1 LNAETGA
8 PATLMRGII
17 VAAFGRQY
25 LVKSDTDEMLLCV
38 PRGKKS
44 EVACGDRV
52 AFARTS
58 ANQGVIE
65 RIEPRSTL
73 YLRSAAYRQK
83 LIAANATQVA
93 IVVAAEPSFSEEL
106 ICRLIVGAEHQ
117 GMKSLLVLNKADL
130 PGTPG
135 ARDRL
140 APFAAAGHRLVEI
153 SAIQDCSALL
163 PFLNGETTVLVGQSG
178 MGKSTLING
187 LVPDAEASTREIS
200 AFLDSGRHTTTH
212 ARIYRLDAASMLID
226 CPGLQEFGLH
236 HMSRAEMEYGFV
248 EFRPFLGKC
257 RFNDCRHDVEPGCA
271 LIAARDAGLV
281 TARRFELLRRILA
294 AERA

>member
-1 LNAETGA
+1 MSTTAA
-8 PATLMRGII
+8 PVATLIRGIL

-25 LVKSDTDEMLLCV
+25 LVRTDAGAMLLCV

-52 AFARTS
+52 LLAQTS
-58 ANQGVIE
+58 PNQGVIE
-65 RIEPRSTL
+65 STEARTTL
-73 YLRSAAYRQK
+73 YMRSAAYRQK

-106 ICRLIVGAEHQ
+106 ICRLIVGAEEQ
-117 GMKSLLVLNKADL
+117 GMKSLLVINKADL
-130 PGTPG
+130 PGTVTV
-135 ARDRL
+135 RERL
-140 APFAAAGHRLVEI
+140 APFAAAGHRVIEI
-153 SAIQDCSALL
+153 SAITDCSALL
-163 PFLNGETTVLVGQSG
+163 PLLHGETTVLVGQSG

-187 LVPDAEASTREIS
+187 IVPDAEASTREIS

-212 ARIYRLDAASMLID
+212 ARIYSIDAASMLID

-236 HMSRAEMEYGFV
+236 HMSRAQIEYGFA
-248 EFRPFLGKC
+248 EFRPFLGQC
-257 RFNDCRHDVEPGCA
+257 RFNDCRHEVEPGCA
-271 LIAARDAGLV
+271 LIAARDSGKV
-281 TARRFELLRRILA
+281 SARRFELLLRILA

>member
-1 LNAETGA
+1 MSV
-8 PATLMRGII
+8 PAALMQGIV

-25 LVKSDTDEMLLCV
+25 LVRSDADEMLLCV

-52 AFARTS
+52 SFARTS

-65 RIEPRSTL
+65 HIEPRSTL

-83 LIAANATQVA
+83 LIAANATQIA

-106 ICRLIVGAEHQ
+106 ICRLIVGAEEQ
-117 GMKSLLVLNKADL
+117 RMKSLLVLNKSDL
-130 PGTPG
+130 PATVS
-135 ARDRL
+135 ARARL
-140 APFAAAGHRLVEI
+140 ACFAAAGHRVVEI
-153 SAIQDCSALL
+153 SALHDCSALL
-163 PFLNGETTVLVGQSG
+163 PVLHGETTVLVGQSG

-212 ARIYRLDAASMLID
+212 ARIYRLDADSLLID

-236 HMSRAEMEYGFV
+236 HLSRGEMEYGFV

-257 RFNDCRHDVEPGCA
+257 RFNDCLHDVEPGCA

-281 TARRFELLRRILA
+281 AARRFELMRRIIA
-294 AERA
+294 AERV

>member
-1 LNAETGA
+1 
-8 PATLMRGII
+8 MI

-25 LVKSDTDEMLLCV
+25 LVKTDTGALMLCV

-52 AFARTS
+52 HFAQTS
-58 ANQGVIE
+58 PNQGVIE
-65 RIEPRSTL
+65 DTEPRSTL
-73 YLRSAAYRQK
+73 LMRSAAYRQK
-83 LIAANATQVA
+83 LVAANATQVA
-93 IVVAAEPSFSEEL
+93 IVVAGEPSFSEEL
-106 ICRLIVGAEHQ
+106 ICRLIVGAEQQ
-117 GMKSLLVLNKADL
+117 GMKSLLILNKADL
-130 PGTPG
+130 PATAS
-135 ARDRL
+135 ARERL
-140 APFAAAGHRLVEI
+140 APFAAAGHRLIEV
-153 SAIQDCSALL
+153 SAIRDCSMLL
-163 PFLNGETTVLVGQSG
+163 PALQGETTVLVGQSG

-212 ARIYRLDAASMLID
+212 ARIYQLDAASLLID

-236 HMSRAEMEYGFV
+236 HLSRGQIEYGFA

-257 RFNDCRHDVEPGCA
+257 RFNDCRHEVEPGCA
-271 LIAARDAGLV
+271 LIAARDGGKV
-281 TARRFELLRRILA
+281 SARRFELLLRILA

>member
-1 LNAETGA
+1 LSAAPGA
-8 PATLMRGII
+8 ALIRGII

-25 LVKSDTDEMLLCV
+25 LVKSDTGQMLLCV

-52 AFARTS
+52 LLALTS
-58 ANQGVIE
+58 PNQGVIE
-65 RIEPRSTL
+65 STEARSTL
-73 YLRSAAYRQK
+73 LKRSAAYRQK

-106 ICRLIVGAEHQ
+106 ICRLIVGAEEQ
-117 GMKSLLVLNKADL
+117 GMKSLLILNKADL
-130 PGTPG
+130 PATSS
-135 ARDRL
+135 ARERL
-140 APFAAAGHRLVEI
+140 VPFATAGHRLAEI
-153 SAIQDCSALL
+153 SAIHDCSALL
-163 PFLNGETTVLVGQSG
+163 PFLQHETTVLVGQSG

-212 ARIYRLDAASMLID
+212 ARIYTLDASSMLID

-236 HMSRAEMEYGFV
+236 HMSRGQIEYGFA

-257 RFNDCRHDVEPGCA
+257 RFNDCRHEVEPGCA
-271 LIAARDAGLV
+271 LVAARDAGQV
-281 TARRFELLRRILA
+281 SARRFELLLRILA